1 MPGSKE
7 IRTKIKSVQ
16 NTRKITKAMEMV
28 AASKMRKAQER
39 MRMARPYGEK
49 IRNVAAHMSR
59 ANPEYRHPFLVARDS
74 VKRVGIIVVTTDKGL
89 CGGLNTNV
97 LRVALNHIREWE
109 AQGEQIEACA
119 IGNKGLGFLQRLGA
133 NVVSQVTGLG
143 DRPQM
148 ERLIG
153 AVKIMLDGYMEDRF
167 DRLMIFY
174 TRFINTMKQEPVM
187 EQLLPLA
194 GSSFALQNGGQSVTP
209 SGAWDYVYEP
219 DPETVLTQVLTRYIE
234 ALIYQGVAEN
244 MASEQSARMVA
255 MKSASDNAGNVIDE
269 LTLAYNKA
277 RQAAITKELAE
288 IVGGAAAV

>member
-39 MRMARPYGEK
+39 MRAARPYGEK
-49 IRNVAAHMSR
+49 IRDVAAHISH
-59 ANPEYRHPFLVARDS
+59 ANPEYRHPFLVRRDT
-74 VKRVGIIVVTTDKGL
+74 VKKVGIIIITTDKGL

-97 LRVALNHIREWE
+97 QRLAMNKMKEWE
-109 AQGEQIEACA
+109 AQGETFEVCC
-119 IGNKGLGFLQRLGA
+119 IGNKGLGFMQRLGA
-133 NVVSQVTGLG
+133 NIVSQVTGLG
-143 DRPQM
+143 DRPQI

-153 AVKIMLDGYMEDRF
+153 TIKVMLDGYVSDRF
-167 DRLMIFY
+167 DRIELFY
-174 TRFINTMKQEPVM
+174 TRFINTMKQEAVM
-187 EQLLPLA
+187 EQLLPLS
-194 GSSFALQNGGQSVTP
+194 GERLGTPNGT
-209 SGAWDYVYEP
+209 WDYIYEP
-219 DPETVLTQVLTRYIE
+219 EPDVVLDQVMTRYIE
-234 ALIYQGVAEN
+234 AIIFQAMAEN

-269 LTLAYNKA
+269 LTLVYNKA
-277 RQAAITKELAE
+277 RQAAITKELSE

>member
-39 MRMARPYGEK
+39 MRAARPYGEK
-49 IRNVAAHMSR
+49 IRNVAAHISH
-59 ANPEYRHPFLVARDS
+59 ANPEYRHPFLIRRDT
-74 VKRVGIIVVTTDKGL
+74 VKKVGIIIITTDKGL

-97 LRVALNHIREWE
+97 QRLAMNKMKEWE
-109 AQGEQIEACA
+109 AQGETFEVCC
-119 IGNKGLGFLQRLGA
+119 IGNKGLGFMQRLGA
-133 NVVSQVTGLG
+133 NIVSQVTGLG
-143 DRPQM
+143 DRPQI

-153 AVKIMLDGYMEDRF
+153 TIKVMLDGYVSDRF
-167 DRLMIFY
+167 DRIELFY
-174 TRFINTMKQEPVM
+174 TRFINTMKQEAVM
-187 EQLLPLA
+187 EQLLPLS
-194 GSSFALQNGGQSVTP
+194 GERLGTPNGT
-209 SGAWDYVYEP
+209 WDYIYEP
-219 DPETVLTQVLTRYIE
+219 EPDVVLDQVMTRYIE
-234 ALIYQGVAEN
+234 AIIFQAMAEN

-269 LTLAYNKA
+269 LTLVYNKA
-277 RQAAITKELAE
+277 RQAAITKELSE